1 MPDNKRAIELIDVAL
16 SELDNSLYTRKS
28 QNVKNQYQ
36 ENAVRHLKEVS
47 SMLKDSSTE
56 EIIKEIKNMM
66 KDAYESFKAATNEG
80 DRRYNHG
87 AIDAFNNVIESLEE
101 NV

>member
-47 SMLKDSSTE
+47 SMLKDSST
-56 EIIKEIKNMM
+56 
-66 KDAYESFKAATNEG
+66 
-80 DRRYNHG
+80 
-87 AIDAFNNVIESLEE
+87 
-101 NV
+101 